1 MGKDNQ
7 FSITDSNNSLELN
20 ENQKDNIIGTGSTA
34 IIYKINSNKVKKEFK
49 DDITLDQL
57 NYQKDMI
64 NKIHPN
70 FKVEIQKLT
79 GQHKA
84 SITMPFI
91 NGNHDILDK
100 DITSAVS
107 ILFNKHKLIITD
119 PVKENFI
126 KTQDNEIILCDYGSV
141 LDLNKEIIETPKD
154 ALFEIYQ
161 NYLKS
166 KLEKPNLDSII
177 KNEPIE
183 NETKKSLNKVYDLL
197 KSDEKYNIKI
207 QEIQHD
213 IDSKLNHKA
222 SKNVDPGLQPISPF
236 LGKKLDF
243 GKFIS
248 NNKQDNSLP
257 ENLFMKSDDS
267 NTKIKLDFDK

>member
-34 IIYKINSNKVKKEFK
+34 IIYKINSNNVKKEFK

-70 FKVEIQKLT
+70 FEVEIQESTK
-79 GQHKA
+79 QHKA

-91 NGNHDILDK
+91 NGSHDISNEKIQL
-100 DITSAVS
+100 AVRD
-107 ILFNKHKLIITD
+107 LFNTYKLIITD

-166 KLEKPNLDSII
+166 KFSKFNLDSII
-177 KNEPIE
+177 KNE
-183 NETKKSLNKVYDLL
+183 TKKSLSEVYNLL
-197 KSDEKYNIKI
+197 KSDETYRTKI
-207 QEIQHD
+207 QSIQHD
-213 IDSKLNHKA
+213 IQSKLDHQS

-243 GKFIS
+243 GKFIP

-257 ENLFMKSDDS
+257 ENLFMKNDNS